1 MAYNNANK
9 PKVDAHQQITDKI
22 IAQLEKV
29 NASDW
34 QCPWHR
40 ASGQFGAPTNGVTNA
55 TYRGINWLLLGL
67 ATEETNCSVFA
78 TYKQWQSRG
87 RQVAKGSTG
96 YPVTFFKK
104 LEVPADAADADNTDT
119 RHIPMIRLSTVFAE
133 SQLTDYQAPEAQPER
148 PSLVEVSA
156 AVEEAVANLGAVIKQ
171 DNLNAAF
178 YRSAD
183 DFINMPPQN
192 AFKASK
198 TSSATEN
205 YYSTLLHELTH
216 WTGHG
221 TRCDRPLR
229 NAFGSKAYA
238 KEELVA
244 ELGAAF
250 LCQQFGISAELR
262 EDHAQYLKS
271 WLECLRGD
279 KKFIFNAASLA
290 QKAVD
295 YINANSISQAIAA

>member
-1 MAYNNANK
+1 MAYNKANK

-29 NASDW
+29 DASDW
-34 QCPWHR
+34 TCPWHR
-40 ASGQFGAPTNGVTNA
+40 ASGHLSAPTNGVTKA
-55 TYRGINWLLLGL
+55 SYRGINWLLLGL
-67 ATEETNCSVFA
+67 ATEETNCSTFA
-78 TYKQWQSRG
+78 TYKQWQSKG

-104 LEVPADAADADNTDT
+104 LEVPVEGAADGEADTK
-119 RHIPMIRLSTVFAE
+119 HIPMIRLSTVFAE
-133 SQLTDYQAPEAQPER
+133 SQLVDYTPPADQPER
-148 PSLVEVSA
+148 PNMVEVSA
-156 AVEEAVANLGAVIKQ
+156 AVTEAVANLGAVIKQ

-183 DFINMPPQN
+183 DFINMPPAS

-198 TSSATEN
+198 TSTATEN

-279 KKFIFNAASLA
+279 KKFIFNAASQA

-295 YINANSISQAIAA
+295 YINANSIAQAVAA

>member
-1 MAYNNANK
+1 MAYNKANK
-9 PKVDAHQQITDKI
+9 PKIDAHQQITDKI
-22 IAQLEKV
+22 IEQLEKV
-29 NASDW
+29 DSSDW

-40 ASGQFGAPTNGVTNA
+40 ASGQLGAPTNGVTNA

-78 TYKQWQSRG
+78 TYKQWQSKG

-104 LEVPADAADADNTDT
+104 LEVPVEGAADGEQETK
-119 RHIPMIRLSTVFAE
+119 HIPMIRLSTVFAE
-133 SQLTDYQAPEAQPER
+133 SQLVDYTPPEDMAER

-156 AVEEAVANLGAVIKQ
+156 AVTEAVANLGATIRTE
-171 DNLNAAF
+171 NHNAAF

-183 DFINMPPQN
+183 DFINMPPAS
-192 AFKASK
+192 AFKDTK

-229 NAFGSKAYA
+229 NAFGSPAYA

-271 WLECLRGD
+271 WLDCLRGD

-295 YINANSISQAIAA
+295 FINTNSISQAAAA

>member
-1 MAYNNANK
+1 MAYNKANK
-9 PKVDAHQQITDKI
+9 PKIDAHQQITDKI
-22 IAQLEKV
+22 IEQLEKV
-29 NASDW
+29 DSSDW
-34 QCPWHR
+34 QCPWHK
-40 ASGQFGAPTNGVTNA
+40 ASGQLGAPTNGVTNA

-78 TYKQWQSRG
+78 TYKQWQSKG

-104 LEVPADAADADNTDT
+104 LEVPVEGAADGEQETK
-119 RHIPMIRLSTVFAE
+119 HIPMIRLSTVFAE
-133 SQLTDYQAPEAQPER
+133 SQLVDYTPPADQPER

-156 AVEEAVANLGAVIKQ
+156 AVDEAVSTLKADIRT
-171 DNLNAAF
+171 DNTNRAF
-178 YRSAD
+178 YRSAN

-198 TSSATEN
+198 TSTATEN

-229 NAFGSKAYA
+229 NAFGSPAYA

-271 WLECLRGD
+271 WLDCLRGD

-295 YINANSISQAIAA
+295 YINTSSISQAVAA